1 LSGPAP
7 PAGYVFTES
16 DRNIW
21 AENLIQTGIDHLPEE
36 SVGYAVYSAS
46 KLASDDA
53 MWHFFQEKK
62 PSFSMTSIHPAV
74 VMGPAPTFPESPDEL
89 AEGLK
94 PLYKVWAGISKEMP
108 PPIGT
113 SSYVDVRDVAE
124 MHLWAALNPQT
135 PNGQRYI
142 ASAGYGPAQA
152 FADILRE
159 RYPDD
164 RKIVEGTPGKGYSTG
179 TDYCARPTRIWYPPE
194 RPQLCGRKIVE
205 HMGIEY
211 RVLSESVI
219 DTIEEWEKVYHRE

>member
-1 LSGPAP
+1 MQ
-7 PAGYVFTES
+7 
-16 DRNIW
+16 I
-21 AENLIQTGIDHLPEE
+21 GIDHLPEE

-53 MWHFFQEKK
+53 MWRFFREKK
-62 PSFSMTSIHPAV
+62 PPFSMTSIHPAV
-74 VMGPAPTFPESPDEL
+74 VMGPAPTFPASPEEL

-94 PLYKVWAGISKEMP
+94 PLYKVWSGTSKEMP
-108 PPIGT
+108 GPIGT

-124 MHLWAALNPQT
+124 MHLWAALNPQKA
-135 PNGQRYI
+135 NGQRYI

-159 RYPDD
+159 RYPNDK
-164 RKIVEGTPGKGYSTG
+164 KIVEGTSGKGYTTG
-179 TDYCARPTRIWYPPE
+179 TDYCERPTQVWYPPE

-205 HMGIEY
+205 HMGIKY
-211 RVLSESVI
+211 RVLVDSVV